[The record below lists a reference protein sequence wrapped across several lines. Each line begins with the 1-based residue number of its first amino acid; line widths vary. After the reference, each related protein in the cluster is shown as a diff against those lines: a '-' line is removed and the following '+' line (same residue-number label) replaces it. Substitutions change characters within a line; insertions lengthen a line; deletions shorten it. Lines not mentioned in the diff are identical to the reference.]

1 MSLVAFHKFFIV
13 TAALFCGAF
22 AAWQLDGWV
31 GGDGSWLDLTL
42 AAVFGIISAGLLVYL
57 SFLGRFLGR
66 GGED

>member
-1 MSLVAFHKFFIV
+1 MSLVAFHKLFIV

-22 AAWQLDGWV
+22 AAWQLNGWA
-31 GGDGSWLDLTL
+31 GGEGGWLELML
-42 AAVFGIISAGLLVYL
+42 AVVFGVISAGLVLYL